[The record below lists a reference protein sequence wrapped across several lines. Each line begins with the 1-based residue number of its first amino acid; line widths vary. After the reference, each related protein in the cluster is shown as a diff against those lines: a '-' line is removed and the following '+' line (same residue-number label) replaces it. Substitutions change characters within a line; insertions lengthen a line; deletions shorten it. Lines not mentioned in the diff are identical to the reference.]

1 MITSIQGVLAEAT
14 PLRAV
19 VEVAGFSYEVN
30 VPVTTAERLPR
41 AGSVVKLHT
50 LVIYR
55 EDSQTLYGFASAED
69 RDFFRLMI
77 ENVTGIG
84 PKMALSIMSRLSLPL
99 LQGAIRSGDV
109 ATLAKC
115 PGIGKKTAERLVV
128 ELKAKVGA
136 GAGAVLTLLQAGG
149 AAPVNS
155 PHADAVAALV
165 ALGYKVADADEAV
178 RRASL
183 ALGDSA
189 TTEAM
194 VRKALA

>member
-1 MITSIQGVLAEAT
+1 MITSIQGVLVEAT

-19 VEVAGFSYEVN
+19 VELGGLSYEVN

-50 LVIYR
+50 LVVYR
-55 EDSQTLYGFASAED
+55 EDSQTLYGFATPAD

-77 ENVTGIG
+77 DNVTGVG
-84 PKMALSIMSRLSLPL
+84 PKVALSIMSRLSLPL
-99 LQGAIRSGDV
+99 LVGAIRSGDI

-128 ELKAKVGA
+128 ELKARVGA
-136 GAGAVLTLLQAGG
+136 TGDAVHALLAADGSQAERT
-149 AAPVNS
+149 

-165 ALGYKVADADEAV
+165 ALGYRVGDADEAV
-178 RRASL
+178 RRASI
-183 ALGDSA
+183 ALGAAA

-194 VRKALA
+194 VKKALG

>member
-1 MITSIQGVLAEAT
+1 MITSIQGVLTESA
-14 PLRAV
+14 LVRAV
-19 VEVAGFSYEVN
+19 VEVDGFGYEVN
-30 VPVTTAERLPR
+30 VPVTTAERLPP

-55 EDSQTLYGFASAED
+55 EDSQTLYGFATAED

-99 LQGAIRSGDV
+99 LVGAIRSGDV
-109 ATLAKC
+109 ATLSKC

-128 ELKAKVGA
+128 ELKSKVGA
-136 GAGAVLTLLQAGG
+136 GGTAPSRRRRVRRRGATRSA
-149 AAPVNS
+149 
-155 PHADAVAALV
+155 HADAVAALV
-165 ALGYKVADADEAV
+165 ALGYKVGDADEAV

-183 ALGDSA
+183 ALGASA

-194 VRKALA
+194 IKKALG

>member
-1 MITSIQGVLAEAT
+1 MITSIQGTLTEAT

-19 VEVAGFSYEVN
+19 VEVGGFGYEVN

-41 AGSVVKLHT
+41 TGSAVKLHT

-55 EDSQTLYGFASAED
+55 EDSQTLYGFATPED

-109 ATLAKC
+109 ATLSKC
-115 PGIGKKTAERLVV
+115 PGIGKKTAERLVI
-128 ELKAKVGA
+128 ELKSKVGA
-136 GAGAVLTLLQAGG
+136 SSGAVAAVLAAGSQA
-149 AAPVNS
+149 PHS
-155 PHADAVAALV
+155 PHTDAVAALV
-165 ALGYKVADADEAV
+165 ALGYKVGDADEAI

-194 VRKALA
+194 IRKALG